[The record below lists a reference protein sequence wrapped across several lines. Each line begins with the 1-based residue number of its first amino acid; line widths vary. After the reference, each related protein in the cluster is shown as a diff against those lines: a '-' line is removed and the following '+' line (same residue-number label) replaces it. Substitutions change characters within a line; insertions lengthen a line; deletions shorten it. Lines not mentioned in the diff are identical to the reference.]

1 MGKSTFNGHTH
12 ARLGT
17 LPEGTEFMYK
27 GKRYRVVQVSKY
39 QRVSKTTGS
48 VHVQRTDYT
57 KPMYGRKRWT
67 ILARTAILL
76 TEIYY
81 VSS

>member
-12 ARLGT
+12 IRLGE
-17 LPEGTEFMYK
+17 LPIDTEFIYK
-27 GKRYRVVQVSKY
+27 MHRYRVTRVSKY

-57 KPMYGRKRWT
+57 KPLYGRKRWT
-67 ILARTAILL
+67 LLARTAILRSEVFPV
-76 TEIYY
+76 T
-81 VSS
+81 S